1 MEKKEKEMNVEK
13 LSFKDVEILKK
24 VLDKVNM
31 NGLDETVVSDVLVAV
46 ALVADA
52 YNTFEIRVKAIN
64 EKLPERL
71 KEYNKNP
78 EKEYDEKE
86 VAVINRYY
94 GAWQETFSK
103 AREAILDSKSSV
115 LLDDI
120 KVLSKKQLADW
131 LKANKGE
138 IKIIDSAIL
147 YKLMLK

>member
-1 MEKKEKEMNVEK
+1 MENKEKEMNVEK
-13 LSFKDVEILKK
+13 LSFKDVETLKK

-103 AREAILDSKSSV
+103 AREAILDSNSSV

>member
-13 LSFKDVEILKK
+13 LSFKDVETLKK

>member
-13 LSFKDVEILKK
+13 LSFKDVETLKK

-103 AREAILDSKSSV
+103 A
-115 LLDDI
+115 
-120 KVLSKKQLADW
+120 
-131 LKANKGE
+131 
-138 IKIIDSAIL
+138 
-147 YKLMLK
+147 

>member
-1 MEKKEKEMNVEK
+1 MEKKEKEMNIEK
-13 LSFKDVEILKK
+13 LSFKDVETLKK

-103 AREAILDSKSSV
+103 AREAVLDSKSSV
-115 LLDDI
+115 LLNDI

-131 LKANKGE
+131 LKANKSE

>member
-13 LSFKDVEILKK
+13 LSFKDVETLKK

-86 VAVINRYY
+86 VAIINRYY

-103 AREAILDSKSSV
+103 ARETILDSKSSV

>member
-13 LSFKDVEILKK
+13 LSFKDVETLKK

-103 AREAILDSKSSV
+103 AREAILDSTSSV

>member
-13 LSFKDVEILKK
+13 LSFKDVETLKK

-103 AREAILDSKSSV
+103 AREAVLDSKSSV

>member
-13 LSFKDVEILKK
+13 LSFKDVETLKK

-103 AREAILDSKSSV
+103 AREAVLDSKSSV
-115 LLDDI
+115 LLNDI
-120 KVLSKKQLADW
+120 KVISKKQLADW

>member
-13 LSFKDVEILKK
+13 LYFKDVETLKK

-86 VAVINRYY
+86 VAIINRYY
-94 GAWQETFSK
+94 GAWQETFSRT
-103 AREAILDSKSSV
+103 RETILDSKSSV
-115 LLDDI
+115 LLEDI

>member
-13 LSFKDVEILKK
+13 LSFKDVETLKK

-71 KEYNKNP
+71 KEYNKNRIV
-78 EKEYDEKE
+78 K
-86 VAVINRYY
+86 
-94 GAWQETFSK
+94 S
-103 AREAILDSKSSV
+103 IL
-115 LLDDI
+115 LP
-120 KVLSKKQLADW
+120 AE
-131 LKANKGE
+131 NP
-138 IKIIDSAIL
+138 
-147 YKLMLK
+147 

>member
-13 LSFKDVEILKK
+13 LSFKDVETLKK

-46 ALVADA
+46 ALVAEA

>member
-1 MEKKEKEMNVEK
+1 MENKEKEMNVEK
-13 LSFKDVEILKK
+13 LSFKDVETLKK

-103 AREAILDSKSSV
+103 AREAILDSTSSV

>member
-13 LSFKDVEILKK
+13 LSFKDVETLKK

-46 ALVADA
+46 ALVAEA

-103 AREAILDSKSSV
+103 ARETILDSKCSV
-115 LLDDI
+115 LLNDI

>member
-13 LSFKDVEILKK
+13 LSFKDVETLKK

-103 AREAILDSKSSV
+103 AREAVLDSKSSV
-115 LLDDI
+115 LLEDI

>member
-1 MEKKEKEMNVEK
+1 MENKEKEMNVEK
-13 LSFKDVEILKK
+13 LSFKDVETLKK

>member
-13 LSFKDVEILKK
+13 LSFKDVETLKK

-103 AREAILDSKSSV
+103 ARETILDSNSSV

>member
-1 MEKKEKEMNVEK
+1 MEKKEKETNVEK
-13 LSFKDVEILKK
+13 LSFKDVETLKK